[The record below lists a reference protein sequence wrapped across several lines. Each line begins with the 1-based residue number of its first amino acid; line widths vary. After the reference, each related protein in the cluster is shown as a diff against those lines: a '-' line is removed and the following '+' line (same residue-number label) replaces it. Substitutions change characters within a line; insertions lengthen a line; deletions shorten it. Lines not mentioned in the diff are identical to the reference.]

1 MTEQGDL
8 ALEAL
13 LEARAEFAPELDERL
28 LRSCYAIQ
36 QKGQFGHAPAASLQ
50 AMERLVDEY
59 VQSCAERSDKDGD
72 R

>member
-13 LEARAEFAPELDERL
+13 LAARAEIAPDLDERL

-36 QKGQFGHAPAASLQ
+36 QKGQFGHAPTASLQ
-50 AMERLVDEY
+50 AMERLIDEH
-59 VQSCAERSDKDGD
+59 VRSCAERSDKDGD
-72 R
+72 